1 MTSFLPADFE
11 VLNLKFGGKQLARDY
26 VAGAVGA
33 RGPGGGGAGT
43 RAHGGFSSARMR
55 ISIVI
60 LHTWPH
66 KCRTI
71 REFKRQRRLTVLF
84 SF

>member
-33 RGPGGGGAGT
+33 RGPGGGGPG
-43 RAHGGFSSARMR
+43 RARMAG
-55 ISIVI
+55 SV
-60 LHTWPH
+60 PH
-66 KCRTI
+66 ACA
-71 REFKRQRRLTVLF
+71 
-84 SF
+84 